1 MNVNLHFPKV
11 KKPKINKTNLLL
23 FVCLGSGSS
32 TSSVCPVSLK
42 RKKEG
47 NVNLSF
53 PKVKT
58 ENNETNL
65 LLFIRLGSS
74 STASSVRPVFLKKK
88 KEGNF
93 NLRSPKVKK
102 PKITKRTYFC

>member
-1 MNVNLHFPKV
+1 MFIRLGSSHMTSSIRPVFLKKRKKGMNVNLRSPKV
-11 KKPKINKTNLLL
+11 KKPKINETNLLL
-23 FVCLGSGSS
+23 FVCLGSSS
-32 TSSVCPVSLK
+32 LALSVRPVFLK

-65 LLFIRLGSS
+65 LLFVRLGSGS
-74 STASSVRPVFLKKK
+74 MALSVHPV
-88 KEGNF
+88 
-93 NLRSPKVKK
+93 S
-102 PKITKRTYFC
+102 